1 MRYVAAIGA
10 LLLVMTS
17 ILAVDGGVRA
27 DTAASPVASPMV
39 TDCPITQPNGNQPP
53 ASANVFSRGNGDY
66 GNDVLWTSLW
76 IWGKERVYVPDSHVN
91 PDGSL
96 GPMKWS
102 WYRYVPGDLIIEGRR
117 LDAPA
122 PPLVGE
128 GTDGYGDQ
136 GFNPSGL
143 LFPTTGCWEITGRV
157 GEGSLTFVVLV
168 VLLSSVATPEATP

>member
-1 MRYVAAIGA
+1 MRYLAVIGA
-10 LLLVMTS
+10 LLLVAAS
-17 ILAVDGGVRA
+17 ILAVDGGARA
-27 DTAASPVASPMV
+27 DTVASPVASPAA

-53 ASANVFSRGNGDY
+53 PEANVFSRGNGDY

-76 IWGKERVYVPDSHVN
+76 IWGKEKVYVPDDHVN

-102 WYRYVPGDLIIEGRR
+102 WYRYVPGDLTIEGRR

-128 GTDGYGDQ
+128 VPDGYGDE
-136 GFNPSGL
+136 GFTPSGL
-143 LFPTTGCWEITGRV
+143 TFPTAGCWEVTGRV
-157 GEGSLTFVVLV
+157 GGGSLTFVVFV